1 MGDEM
6 NQVAQT
12 IIDQLGGAGKLT
24 AMTGAHSFLAMESGV
39 QFKFKGSKQA
49 NCIIVKLN
57 PSDTYTVEFWR
68 TGRTAKHVLGITSA
82 YAEDLK
88 PLFEQTTGLYLSL

>member
-1 MGDEM
+1 M
-6 NQVAQT
+6 NQIAQT
-12 IIDQLGGAGKLT
+12 IIDQLDGAGRLT
-24 AMTGAHSFLAMESGV
+24 AMTGAHSFLAMSAGI
-39 QFKFKGSKQA
+39 QFKFKGSQKA
-49 NCIIVKLN
+49 NCMIVKLN

-68 TGRTAKHVLGITSA
+68 TGRAAKHVLGVTSV